1 MEQKLEKIPVHIG
14 VIMDGNGRW
23 AKSRGLLRTQGHK
36 MGVEALKTIVEAC
49 SDLGVKYLTAY
60 AFSTENWKRE
70 ASEVSAIMKLIEV
83 YLRSELKKMMQNRV
97 RFKTIGDLSA
107 LPENIQKVLYESME
121 ATKNNRGLT
130 LTVALNYGGRDDI
143 KRAVQKICQRVQDGE
158 LKIEDIDQE
167 LISQS
172 LDTGFMPDPDLVIRP
187 SGELRLSNFLLWE
200 SAYSEFWYSDIN
212 WPDFSPEDL
221 KKAIQS
227 YAQRDRRFGNAR

>member
-121 ATKNNRGLT
+121 ETKNNRGLT
-130 LTVALNYGGRDDI
+130 LTIALNYGGRDDI